1 MEHIARTTFAHTL
14 ALTLVSGPLL
24 VNAENAQTTTLVPC
38 DGPECDWN
46 SLMALARNVV
56 DFLLYGLAL
65 PVAAIAFAYAGFQLV
80 VNGASDK
87 ARESA
92 KNAFLY
98 AGIGLVVAFG
108 AWVIVR
114 FVMAA
119 LFQEEYRSVG

>member
-1 MEHIARTTFAHTL
+1 MEHLARTMAAHTL
-14 ALTLVSGPLL
+14 ALALVSAPLL
-24 VNAENAQTTTLVPC
+24 AGAGNAPTTLVPC
-38 DGPECDWN
+38 DGPSCDWN

-119 LFQEEYRSVG
+119 LFEEQYRSVG